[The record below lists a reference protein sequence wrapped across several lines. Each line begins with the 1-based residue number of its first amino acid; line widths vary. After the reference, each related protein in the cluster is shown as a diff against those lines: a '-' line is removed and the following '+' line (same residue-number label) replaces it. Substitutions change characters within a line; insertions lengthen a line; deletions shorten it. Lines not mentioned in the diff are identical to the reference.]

1 MKIDDLIKN
10 IHKGSKNLGTY
21 TLHELFQFT
30 ASRSYNG
37 IAIAKEDDREYYV
50 AFLSG
55 ELEGAIYID
64 KNETIYGDAAAKR
77 ISGHER
83 FDFYEITPDIVET
96 IVMRCRVY
104 EKSHLKRS
112 IPNVIRDLL
121 ENIFKGSKYVGGY
134 TLHDLFQYTSLRRT
148 NGIAVAKESNHENY
162 LAFIDGEAEGAIYID
177 ETGSLYSDKAVM
189 MIKGHEKFELYD
201 VKPDVVDAVVMGSRI
216 FEKTHLRKSSPSVI
230 QEIGKKSEGMG
241 VLRLTILKDNVPQN
255 GVNVSVRSQG
265 KILGSDIT
273 TDEGDVSFKL
283 TFGKY
288 ECIVMD
294 RAQTLTSFFIKFDDP
309 NSKIPLDLSVKP
321 LLEI

>member
-21 TLHELFQFT
+21 PLHELFQFT

-112 IPNVIRDLL
+112 IPNVIHDLL

>member
-283 TFGKY
+283 TYGKY

-309 NSKIPLDLSVKP
+309 NSKIPLDLNVKP

>member
-10 IHKGSKNLGTY
+10 IHKGSKHLGTFP
-21 TLHELFQFT
+21 LHELFQFAT
-30 ASRSYNG
+30 SRSYNG
-37 IAIAKEDDREYYV
+37 IAVAKEDDREYYV

-55 ELEGAIYID
+55 ELEGAIYMD
-64 KNETIYGDAAAKR
+64 KKGTIYGDAAGKM

-96 IVMRCRVY
+96 IVMRCRIY

-112 IPNVIRDLL
+112 IPNVIHDLL
-121 ENIFKGSKYVGGY
+121 ENIFKGSKYVGIFA
-134 TLHDLFQYTSLRRT
+134 LHDLFEYASLRRT
-148 NGIAVAKESNHENY
+148 NGIAVAKEGDHENY

-201 VKPDVVDAVVMGSRI
+201 VKPDVADAVVMGSRI
-216 FEKTHLRKSSPSVI
+216 FEKEHLRKSVPSVI
-230 QEIGKKSEGMG
+230 PEIGKKSEGIG
-241 VLRLTILKDNVPQN
+241 VLKLTIVKNKIPQN
-255 GVNVSVRSQG
+255 GVSVSVRSQG

-283 TFGKY
+283 MHGKY

-294 RAQTLTSFFIKFDDP
+294 RAQTLTTFFIKFGDS
-309 NSKIPLDLSVKP
+309 NSKIILDLDSKP

>member
-112 IPNVIRDLL
+112 IPNVIHDLL

-216 FEKTHLRKSSPSVI
+216 FEKTHLRKNAPSVI

-283 TFGKY
+283 TYGKY

-294 RAQTLTSFFIKFDDP
+294 RAQTLTTFFIKFDDP
-309 NSKIPLDLSVKP
+309 NSKIPLDLTVKP

>member
-21 TLHELFQFT
+21 PLHELFQFT

-112 IPNVIRDLL
+112 IPNVIHDLL

-283 TFGKY
+283 TYGKY

>member
-21 TLHELFQFT
+21 PLHELFQFT

-112 IPNVIRDLL
+112 IPNVIHDLL

-216 FEKTHLRKSSPSVI
+216 FEKTHLRKSAPSVI
-230 QEIGKKSEGMG
+230 QEIGKKSEGIG
-241 VLRLTILKDNVPQN
+241 VLRLTILKDTVPQN
-255 GVNVSVRSQG
+255 GVNVSIRSQG

-273 TDEGDVSFKL
+273 TNEGDVSFKL
-283 TFGKY
+283 THGKY
-288 ECIVMD
+288 ECIVMN
-294 RAQTLTSFFIKFDDP
+294 RSQTLTTFFIKFDDST
-309 NSKIPLDLSVKP
+309 SKITLDLNVKP

>member
-21 TLHELFQFT
+21 PLHELFQFT

-283 TFGKY
+283 TYGKY

>member
-10 IHKGSKNLGTY
+10 IHKGSKCLGTFP
-21 TLHELFQFT
+21 LHELFQF
-30 ASRSYNG
+30 ASSRSYNG
-37 IAIAKEDDREYYV
+37 IAVAKEDDREYYI

-55 ELEGAIYID
+55 ELEGAIYMD
-64 KNETIYGDAAAKR
+64 KKGTIYGDAAGKM

-96 IVMRCRVY
+96 IVMRCRIY

-121 ENIFKGSKYVGGY
+121 ENIFKGSKYVGIF
-134 TLHDLFQYTSLRRT
+134 TLHDLFQHTSSRRT
-148 NGIAVAKESNHENY
+148 NGIAVAKEGDHENY
-162 LAFIDGEAEGAIYID
+162 LAFMDGEAEGAIYID

-201 VKPDVVDAVVMGSRI
+201 VKPDVADAVVMGSRI
-216 FEKTHLRKSSPSVI
+216 FEKEHLRKSLPSVI
-230 QEIGKKSEGMG
+230 PEIGKKSEGIG
-241 VLRLTILKDNVPQN
+241 VLKLTILKDKIPQN
-255 GVNVSVRSQG
+255 GVSVSVRSQG

-283 TFGKY
+283 MHGKY

-294 RAQTLTSFFIKFDDP
+294 RAQTLTTFFIKFGDS
-309 NSKIPLDLSVKP
+309 NSKIILDLDSKP

>member
-216 FEKTHLRKSSPSVI
+216 FEKTHLRKSSP
-230 QEIGKKSEGMG
+230 Q
-241 VLRLTILKDNVPQN
+241 
-255 GVNVSVRSQG
+255 
-265 KILGSDIT
+265 
-273 TDEGDVSFKL
+273 
-283 TFGKY
+283 
-288 ECIVMD
+288 
-294 RAQTLTSFFIKFDDP
+294 
-309 NSKIPLDLSVKP
+309 
-321 LLEI
+321 

>member
-309 NSKIPLDLSVKP
+309 NSKIPLDLNVKP